1 VYSPRND
8 VRETPADGGLN
19 PCIWS
24 EIGLVHR
31 LKGLTDHWRPAVRLT
46 AMLAVGFAIRMAI
59 APFPGG
65 FGYDVATF
73 QNWATTLDLHP
84 MSQFY
89 ARAEAP
95 DHLPGDLWIM
105 KALVWSFTTLGG
117 ENFNGQAFAWSLKL
131 VPAIADVVVTVT
143 IYLLA
148 TLRVSKR
155 DGFRYATWYFLNPVT
170 VFVTAVWS
178 QWDAVSLA
186 VLLIGFLLIVR
197 GESSWMFSSP
207 FFAWAILIKPQLAA
221 PALALIALI
230 LFRFAASGSF
240 SRTRIMKFAAQ
251 GTFSIAL
258 GLVTAVAILLPF
270 SVGLP
275 GMDTRWSLIDRF
287 REALDLYP
295 NTTLGAFNFWMIAIG
310 SLDRPS
316 DVDTRFLGMTLNA
329 WGTVGLIAC
338 FAYIAVTMVRAFD
351 QSTREEAVCWAAAV
365 SIFSIF
371 MVPTRVHE
379 RYLFPLIGLFL
390 LYVVFGGFRPG
401 NSRLYWA
408 ISLVLTLNLLLV
420 YGGFRS
426 VLPAAIRW
434 MTERPGFT
442 TLSCVNVALFAICL
456 ALPHISNSMRGQGDV
471 THPRGDASTQTAH

>member
-1 VYSPRND
+1 
-8 VRETPADGGLN
+8 
-19 PCIWS
+19 
-24 EIGLVHR
+24 
-31 LKGLTDHWRPAVRLT
+31 
-46 AMLAVGFAIRMAI
+46 
-59 APFPGG
+59 
-65 FGYDVATF
+65 
-73 QNWATTLDLHP
+73 
-84 MSQFY
+84 
-89 ARAEAP
+89 
-95 DHLPGDLWIM
+95 
-105 KALVWSFTTLGG
+105 
-117 ENFNGQAFAWSLKL
+117 
-131 VPAIADVVVTVT
+131 
-143 IYLLA
+143 
-148 TLRVSKR
+148 
-155 DGFRYATWYFLNPVT
+155 
-170 VFVTAVWS
+170 
-178 QWDAVSLA
+178 
-186 VLLIGFLLIVR
+186 
-197 GESSWMFSSP
+197 
-207 FFAWAILIKPQLAA
+207 
-221 PALALIALI
+221 
-230 LFRFAASGSF
+230 
-240 SRTRIMKFAAQ
+240 MKFAAQ